1 MLAGMAIDMLWEG
14 GATAREVIASSRP
27 RMTREQYLTSQ
38 RGIAKRELF
47 DGAR

>member
-1 MLAGMAIDMLWEG
+1 
-14 GATAREVIASSRP
+14 VIASSRP
-27 RMTREQYLTSQ
+27 RMTREQYLTFQ